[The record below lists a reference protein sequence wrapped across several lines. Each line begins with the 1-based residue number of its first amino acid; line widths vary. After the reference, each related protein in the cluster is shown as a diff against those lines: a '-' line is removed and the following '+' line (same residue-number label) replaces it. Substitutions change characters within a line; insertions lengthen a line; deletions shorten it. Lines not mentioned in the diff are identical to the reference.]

1 MFKNL
6 IKDYLKNKRLA
17 RNIFSQINLN
27 ISSTLIQFIF
37 PPLMILIYGLEN
49 FGVWIFITS
58 IPSVLSALN
67 FNVNNA
73 SRTEMTIFYNRKRF
87 TEVQKIYVNSVFL
100 TSIITGILALITV
113 FIINFYNFNIEI
125 FKNIETENVKII
137 LSCVFISFYINFFT
151 SVLEVGI
158 SYKGRIDVVTYLNI
172 SFSIFSSI
180 LILLL
185 GYKFK
190 NLVFAGYAVLIT
202 SVIYIVMF
210 YIAYVKY
217 SKKLRLFNIKLLNKK
232 KLFILLKLS
241 IPFYLDSLQNILK
254 HSFQIVILGIFFNAQ
269 VVGLV
274 STMKT
279 LFYFF
284 PIKIW
289 SILSN
294 PLLFEYTR
302 LYSLKSF
309 NLLKRNYFSFIKFF
323 FITGIIFLSIS
334 SIIGEF
340 VYGYWLNFK
349 YNFSYL
355 LFLLIIFDTVIFQ
368 LSWYYSIIQRS
379 INKFQNISL
388 FSTFINIFILLF
400 VLILFTN
407 NINYYFLFNLN
418 LLGSILILAYN
429 YQSTKSLIKFKF

>member
-429 YQSTKSLIKFKF
+429 YHSTKSLIKFKF